1 MVLRLINGGNIT
13 IKNPIAREA
22 LDWFLHIG
30 IAVIIGVLI
39 VTFVAQRTI
48 VYGSSM
54 EPTLQDN
61 NQLVIEKITPRF
73 GKLKYGDIVTIYVPE
88 ELSEGKDYIIK
99 RVIGVAGDTIE
110 VKDGKVYLNGKK
122 LDEPYMNGN
131 YTYEVD
137 PQYSSIKVPDGM
149 IYVLGD
155 NRLRNA
161 SKDSRSIGPVAIG
174 KVRGRAFVRLYPFN
188 KIRTF

>member
-1 MVLRLINGGNIT
+1 M
-13 IKNPIAREA
+13 
-22 LDWFLHIG
+22 HIG
-30 IAVIIGVLI
+30 VAVIIGVLI

-61 NQLVIEKITPRF
+61 NQLIIEKITPRF
-73 GKLKYGDIVTIYVPE
+73 GKLKYGDIVTVYVPE

-99 RVIGVAGDTIE
+99 RVIGVAGDLVEI
-110 VKDGKVYLNGKK
+110 KDGGVYLNGKK
-122 LDEPYMNGN
+122 LDEPYINGD

-137 PQYSSIKVPDGM
+137 PQYSSVKVPEGM
-149 IYVLGD
+149 VYVLGD

-161 SKDSRSIGPVAIG
+161 SKDSRSIGLIDIR
-174 KVRGRAFVRLYPFN
+174 KIRGRAFVRLYPFN
-188 KIRTF
+188 GIRMF